1 MNISRFVVLGAL
13 EALQTAS
20 GYDIIRFLDKK
31 MIDRWT
37 NVKKGSIYN
46 AIKSLEN
53 EGEIRKVSRVKT
65 GAYPTM
71 TLYEITVRGRASF
84 DNMQEEAF
92 RGLYPSFFGFKLAL
106 KFNKRRTGDEVRHYA
121 AMAIDGI
128 EKTVSGM
135 DAYLDTL
142 PEASDQKRS
151 DAFFIEHD
159 RMLLLEEKRWIQMV
173 LENLDVIPGGPFAG
187 IIPEIEQA

>member
-13 EALQTAS
+13 EALDTAS
-20 GYDIIRFLDKK
+20 GYDIIRFLEKK

-46 AIKSLEN
+46 AIKSLDN
-53 EGEIRKVSRVKT
+53 EGEIRRVSRVKT

-71 TLYEITVRGRASF
+71 TLYEITGQGRESF
-84 DNMQEEAF
+84 DRMQEEAF

-106 KFNKRRTGDEVRHYA
+106 KFNKRRTGEEVRHYA
-121 AMAIDGI
+121 ALAIDGI
-128 EKTVSGM
+128 EKTLSGM
-135 DAYLDTL
+135 AVYLETL
-142 PEASDQKRS
+142 PEASVQKRS

-173 LENLDVIPGGPFAG
+173 LEHLDVIQGGPFVG